1 MTRVLLVD
9 DHPVLRTGVAA
20 ILATFPDIDVV
31 GSTGDP
37 EAVTALVA
45 ETIPDVVVLDLGL
58 GTRNGVDLIPDL
70 IRSTRVLVFTATGTD
85 VAIMR
90 ALDAGATGYLLKD
103 ASADELAAAV
113 RAAATGTAVYARA
126 VAERML
132 DRGRRPDETLTPREL
147 DVLELLADGST
158 NRVIAGQLFM
168 SESTVKTH
176 LVRVFAKLGVD
187 GRAGAVA
194 EATRRGIIAFDGQAR
209 PARSPDDVTT

>member
-9 DHPVLRTGVAA
+9 DHPVLRSGVAA
-20 ILATFPDIDVV
+20 ILGTFPDIEVV
-31 GSTGDP
+31 ASAGDP

-45 ETIPDVVVLDLGL
+45 DAAPDVVVLDLGL
-58 GTRNGVDLIPDL
+58 GTRNGVDLIPGL
-70 IRSTRVLVFTATGTD
+70 VRTTRVLVFTATATD
-85 VAIMR
+85 VSIMR

-103 ASADELAAAV
+103 ATAEELAAAV
-113 RAAATGTAVYARA
+113 RAAATGTAVYTRA

-158 NRVIAGQLFM
+158 NRAIAGRLFM

-194 EATRRGIIAFDGQAR
+194 EATRRGVIALDGQAH
-209 PARSPDDVTT
+209 PTRSPDGPTT

>member
-20 ILATFPDIDVV
+20 ILGTFPDIDVV

-45 ETIPDVVVLDLGL
+45 ETVPDVVVLDLGL
-58 GTRNGVDLIPDL
+58 GTRNGVELIPDL
-70 IRSTRVLVFTATGTD
+70 VRSTHVLVFTATGTD

-158 NRVIAGQLFM
+158 NRVIAARLFM

-194 EATRRGIIAFDGQAR
+194 EATRRGIIALDRQDQ
-209 PARSPDDVTT
+209 PAGAAGGPTA

>member
-1 MTRVLLVD
+1 MIRVVLVD
-9 DHPVLRTGVAA
+9 DHPMLRTGVAA
-20 ILATFPDIDVV
+20 VLGTYPGIEVV

-37 EAVTALVA
+37 DAVVSLVEGTSA
-45 ETIPDVVVLDLGL
+45 DVVVLDLGL
-58 GTRNGVDLIPDL
+58 GSRNGGDLLPEL
-70 IRSTRVLVFTATGTD
+70 VRRTRVLVFTATGTD

-103 ASADELAAAV
+103 ASADELSAGIT
-113 RAAATGTAVYARA
+113 AAATGTAVYAAA

-147 DVLELLADGST
+147 DVLELLGEGLT
-158 NRVIAGQLFM
+158 NRVIAERLFM

-176 LVRVFAKLGVD
+176 LIRVFAKLGVD

-194 EATRRGIIAFDGQAR
+194 EATRRGIIAL
-209 PARSPDDVTT
+209 T

>member
-9 DHPVLRTGVAA
+9 DHPVLRSGAAA
-20 ILATFPDIDVV
+20 ILGTFPDIDVV
-31 GSTGDP
+31 ASTGDP

-45 ETIPDVVVLDLGL
+45 EAAPDVVVLDLGL
-58 GTRNGVDLIPDL
+58 GTRNGVDLIPGL
-70 IRSTRVLVFTATGTD
+70 VRTTRVLVFTATGTD

-103 ASADELAAAV
+103 ATAEELAAAV

-158 NRVIAGQLFM
+158 NRVIAGRLFM

-194 EATRRGIIAFDGQAR
+194 EATRRGIIAFDGQAQ